1 MTDGKVNYVIPPELY
16 LDTVA
21 VGSWFVVAGYHFL
34 MFGFF
39 FFQRFRIRRIVYYLY
54 LAFFFLLMAF
64 GRGFFIISDF
74 YLNNILWWRIGT
86 CIQWFALAFLA
97 LLIGYLLLDNLYHQ
111 IIVAIP
117 PPVIAILV
125 LLVPEALIL
134 TPSAAFRI
142 IINYALAPIY
152 AIFVPAL
159 FFYLAYNSVGTIRI
173 GSALNGIG
181 FLVLY
186 AGRVLA
192 SELVQQALTP
202 WVSAIL
208 APGLV
213 ILSLLI
219 ISYGNQYELLT

>member
-1 MTDGKVNYVIPPELY
+1 MYW
-16 LDTVA
+16 
-21 VGSWFVVAGYHFL
+21 S
-34 MFGFF
+34 
-39 FFQRFRIRRIVYYLY
+39 Y
-54 LAFFFLLMAF
+54 LALFFLLLAF
-64 GRGFFIISDF
+64 GRGFFIVYDF
-74 YLNNILWWRIGT
+74 YSSNFLWWRVAT
-86 CIQWFALAFLA
+86 CIQWFGLAFLA

-111 IIVAIP
+111 IIIAVP

-125 LLVPEALIL
+125 LVVPVEIIF
-134 TPSAAFRI
+134 PGKIFHS

-159 FFYLAYNSVGTIRI
+159 FFYLAYNSVGTIRY
-173 GSALNGIG
+173 GSILNGIG
-181 FLVLY
+181 FFVLY
-186 AGRVLA
+186 AGRVIA
-192 SELVQQALTP
+192 SELVKQAVAP

>member
-1 MTDGKVNYVIPPELY
+1 
-16 LDTVA
+16 
-21 VGSWFVVAGYHFL
+21 
-34 MFGFF
+34 
-39 FFQRFRIRRIVYYLY
+39 
-54 LAFFFLLMAF
+54 MAF

-74 YLNNILWWRIGT
+74 YLSNILWWRIGT
-86 CIQWFALAFLA
+86 CIQWFALGFLA

-125 LLVPEALIL
+125 LVVPEALIL
-134 TPSAAFRI
+134 TPGAVFRV

-173 GSALNGIG
+173 GSVLNGIG

-219 ISYGNQYELLT
+219 ISYGNQYELLA